1 MNDGIRTILG
11 VALIVAA
18 VVLSRQDKPRPAPPQ
33 PEPSPLAVSL
43 KFSGETAKEDA
54 TLLAAF
60 FAELADEI
68 EADGRLE
75 KPLLSAGVH
84 LDTLRTRARIARVRG
99 QSIGDR
105 QPAVRE
111 AIGGYL
117 TTTLGTSGGPV
128 DAAQRGKWVNSFREI
143 ARACDAA
150 K

>member
-1 MNDGIRTILG
+1 MNDSVRTLIGIS
-11 VALIVAA
+11 LIVAA
-18 VVLSRQDKPRPAPPQ
+18 VVLARQDKPGPPAPP
-33 PEPSPLAVSL
+33 PPSPLAITL
-43 KFSGETAKEDA
+43 QFSGETARSDA
-54 TLLAAF
+54 TLLAAYF
-60 FAELADEI
+60 SELADEI

-105 QPAVRE
+105 QPAVRD

-128 DAAQRGKWVNSFREI
+128 DAPQRAKWVTAFRDI